1 MKINYYVARWDED
14 INESPITH
22 EKGSITMKYDVELD
36 PHVVKLI
43 DYITEKL
50 CKKKFS
56 AEFDNNRTMGDT
68 VCIDSEA
75 VLKWIA
81 KLPEWAAFKLKV
93 SNPLTLK
100 VFRKDLEEK
109 YRALL
114 KKYKVPED
122 LFIREEAEY
131 DEMIKKAI
139 ERRKT
144 KK

>member
-22 EKGSITMKYDVELD
+22 EKGSITMKCDIELD
-36 PHVVKLI
+36 PHIVKLI
-43 DYITEKL
+43 DYITDKL
-50 CKKKFS
+50 CKTKFS
-56 AEFDNNRTMGDT
+56 AEFDDNRTLGDA

-75 VLKWIA
+75 ILKWIA

-93 SNPLTLK
+93 SNPLTLR
-100 VFRKDLEEK
+100 VFRKDLKEK
-109 YRALL
+109 YRAFL
-114 KKYKVPED
+114 KKYKVPEN
-122 LFIREEAEY
+122 LFMLAEAEY
-131 DEMIKKAI
+131 DEKIKKSI